1 MSQTV
6 LGAYSL
12 ANSRVSQRPARAL
25 SIVPHCGTGTVV
37 RKLFPT
43 LRRSLLQGT
52 SLLGQVLGIL
62 QISPASFFPKKSLDS
77 SSGFAVGLNCAKS
90 SDSANLYL
98 LVYLLPVWSIWP
110 ALLCEVRMA
119 VHSFYR
125 SIFT

>member
-1 MSQTV
+1 MSQAV
-6 LGAYSL
+6 LGACSL
-12 ANSRVSQRPARAL
+12 ANFSQRPARAL

-43 LRRSLLQGT
+43 LRSLLQGT

-62 QISPASFFPKKSLDS
+62 QISLASFFPKKSLDS
-77 SSGFAVGLNCAKS
+77 SSGFAVELNCAKS